1 MSEINPLLIAKGKE
15 EVFLYP
21 KMANRHGIIAGAT
34 GTGKTVSLKVL
45 SEAFSSIGV
54 PVFLADIKGDLATIS
69 QAGGGNPKIEER
81 IKMLDLKDFS
91 YQAFSTILW
100 DVFGQTGHPV
110 RTTITEMG
118 PLLLSRLLGL
128 NETQTGV
135 LNIIFKIADD
145 SGLLLIDLKDMRSM
159 LKYVGDNAAD
169 YTLDYGNISKQ
180 SIGAIQRGLLVLEE
194 QGGNNFFAEP
204 ALDIMDF
211 IKTTPEGEGY
221 INVLSS
227 EKLFESPTLYSTF
240 LLWLLSQLF
249 AELPEVGDLEKPRII
264 FFFDEAH
271 LLFKEAPKVLIDKIE
286 QVVRLVRSKG
296 VGVYFVT
303 HNPNDIPEKILGQLG
318 NRIQHALRAY
328 TPREL
333 AAVKTAAE
341 TFRQNPELDIVKTIT
356 ELKTGEALISFLDQD
371 GRPTIVERAFVLP
384 PRSILGTIEPG
395 QRADLIR
402 NSMYYKKYENTFD
415 RESAY
420 EILKKKFEIYER
432 EKEAEAI
439 RIEKEKLR
447 RAQERQ
453 YNYNYGRKTVTRRK
467 TDSALTKM
475 AKSAATSAGRTV
487 GREIVRGILGLIL
500 KK

>member
-1 MSEINPLLIAKGKE
+1 MSEINPLLIAKGKK

-21 KMANRHGIIAGAT
+21 KMANRHGLIAGAT

-69 QAGGGNPKIEER
+69 QAGGENLKIDER
-81 IKMLDLKDFS
+81 IKMLKLNDFS
-91 YQAFSTILW
+91 YQAFPTILW
-100 DVFGQTGHPV
+100 DVFGQIGHPV
-110 RTTITEMG
+110 RTTISEMG
-118 PLLLSRLLGL
+118 PLLIARLLGL

-145 SGLLLIDLKDMRSM
+145 SGLLLIDLKDLRQM
-159 LKYVGDNAAD
+159 LKYVGDNAGD
-169 YTLDYGNISKQ
+169 YTLEYGNISKQ

-211 IKTTPEGEGY
+211 IKTTSEGKGY
-221 INVLSS
+221 INVLAS

-249 AELPEVGDLEKPRII
+249 EALPEIGDPEKPRII

-303 HNPNDIPEKILGQLG
+303 HNPNDLPEKILGQLG

-333 AAVKTAAE
+333 TAVKAAAE
-341 TFRQNPELDIVKTIT
+341 TFRQNPELDIIKTIT
-356 ELKTGEALISFLDQD
+356 ELKTGEALISFLDEE
-371 GRPTIVERAFVLP
+371 GRPSIVEQAFVLP
-384 PRSILGTIEPG
+384 PRSLLGTIKPE
-395 QRADLIR
+395 QRAELIK
-402 NSMYYKKYENTFD
+402 NSMYYNKYENTFD

-420 EILKKKFEIYER
+420 EILKKKFELSER
-432 EKEAEAI
+432 EKEAESI
-439 RIEKEKLR
+439 RIEREKLR
-447 RAQERQ
+447 KTQERQ
-453 YNYNYGRKTVTRRK
+453 YNYNYGRKTITRRK

-475 AKSAATSAGRTV
+475 AKSAANSVGRTV

>member
-194 QGGNNFFAEP
+194 QGGNNFFA
-204 ALDIMDF
+204 
-211 IKTTPEGEGY
+211 
-221 INVLSS
+221 
-227 EKLFESPTLYSTF
+227 
-240 LLWLLSQLF
+240 
-249 AELPEVGDLEKPRII
+249 
-264 FFFDEAH
+264 
-271 LLFKEAPKVLIDKIE
+271 
-286 QVVRLVRSKG
+286 
-296 VGVYFVT
+296 
-303 HNPNDIPEKILGQLG
+303 
-318 NRIQHALRAY
+318 
-328 TPREL
+328 
-333 AAVKTAAE
+333 
-341 TFRQNPELDIVKTIT
+341 
-356 ELKTGEALISFLDQD
+356 
-371 GRPTIVERAFVLP
+371 
-384 PRSILGTIEPG
+384 
-395 QRADLIR
+395 
-402 NSMYYKKYENTFD
+402 
-415 RESAY
+415 
-420 EILKKKFEIYER
+420 
-432 EKEAEAI
+432 
-439 RIEKEKLR
+439 
-447 RAQERQ
+447 
-453 YNYNYGRKTVTRRK
+453 
-467 TDSALTKM
+467 
-475 AKSAATSAGRTV
+475 
-487 GREIVRGILGLIL
+487 
-500 KK
+500 